1 MFIIKEYKNK
11 VDLSI
16 IINSIQNTL
25 LTFNPNLYKHY
36 ILTNSVK

>member
-1 MFIIKEYKNK
+1 MFIIKERKNE

-16 IINSIQNTL
+16 IIDSIQNTL
-25 LTFNPNLYKHY
+25 LTSYPNLYKHY